1 MRAVPG
7 GYDIDRWPI
16 TVPLG
21 AGESLP
27 GWLMR
32 VGLRYQLTPMQLLRE
47 LRVLHRPTGYDRV
60 LERLRPHTGHIAA
73 HLGVPADD
81 LLAAA
86 PTGALEAAL
95 ARHLVYYRHT
105 RARPAGSRY
114 CPACLAEPDPRWR
127 TDWANPLLPLCL
139 RHDIHLPSHCPG
151 CAQVPWS
158 GTAWLSARTQ
168 PWQCPQRRPRDPARP
183 QRTMTAFCRH
193 DLREIPTITV
203 TDPKLLTAQR
213 YLLAL
218 ALVADRRPNRRLRHG
233 TTDLPLTEVLDKL
246 CRRIADTLNL
256 DPLLDRKPDQAP
268 AQDRRRA
275 GTDDAADAPYPRCST
290 G

>member
-60 LERLRPHTGHIAA
+60 LERLRPHTGHLAA
-73 HLGVPADD
+73 HLGVPAGD

-95 ARHLVYYRHT
+95 ARHLVYHRHT
-105 RARPAGSRY
+105 RPG
-114 CPACLAEPDPRWR
+114 PPDPATALRVWPNPTRGGER
-127 TDWANPLLPLCL
+127 TGPTRCCRCACATTFTCRPTARDAL
-139 RHDIHLPSHCPG
+139 RCPG
-151 CAQVPWS
+151 AAPRGSVPGPS
-158 GTAWLSARTQ
+158 RGSARN
-168 PWQCPQRRPRDPARP
+168 A
-183 QRTMTAFCRH
+183 
-193 DLREIPTITV
+193 
-203 TDPKLLTAQR
+203 
-213 YLLAL
+213 
-218 ALVADRRPNRRLRHG
+218 
-233 TTDLPLTEVLDKL
+233 
-246 CRRIADTLNL
+246 
-256 DPLLDRKPDQAP
+256 AP
-268 AQDRRRA
+268 ATRPGRS
-275 GTDDAADAPYPRCST
+275 AP
-290 G
+290 